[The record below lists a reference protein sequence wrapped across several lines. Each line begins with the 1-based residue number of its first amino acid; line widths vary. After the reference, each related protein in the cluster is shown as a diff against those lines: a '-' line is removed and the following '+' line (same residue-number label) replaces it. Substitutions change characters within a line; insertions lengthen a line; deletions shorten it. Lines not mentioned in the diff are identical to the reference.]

1 MGTQKKGP
9 SSSRRT
15 TAQHLYCSVQG
26 GLTSISLLLAE
37 DLPLG
42 ERRAY
47 SSNIGIQEVRLA
59 RRERPLQCRSDLV
72 RAIHRLALA
81 AESPHDQVI
90 PRLLEFAGDG
100 GAARDFTLQ
109 FALQTPSSVITHDD
123 HHRQFV
129 ANQRLQFG

>member
-15 TAQHLYCSVQG
+15 TAQQLYSSVQG

-72 RAIHRLALA
+72 PPIHRLALPPGP
-81 AESPHDQVI
+81 PHDQVA
-90 PRLLEFAGDG
+90 PGLFDFAS
-100 GAARDFTLQ
+100 AIS
-109 FALQTPSSVITHDD
+109 P
-123 HHRQFV
+123 
-129 ANQRLQFG
+129 